1 MKPKKEG
8 EKDYDKNYE
17 NWRHDVQT
25 LWNAHKKA
33 LEALDGVISAEVSHT
48 EGTAIITLEK
58 DISDD
63 VLKQAVEEQGYQ
75 VTGILN

>member
-1 MKPKKEG
+1 M
-8 EKDYDKNYE
+8 
-17 NWRHDVQT
+17 HI
-25 LWNAHKKA
+25 KKA
-33 LEALDGVISAEVSHT
+33 LEALDGVTSAEVSHT

>member
-1 MKPKKEG
+1 MTKTMKIEGMMCRHCEMHTKKP
-8 EKDYDKNYE
+8 
-17 NWRHDVQT
+17 
-25 LWNAHKKA
+25 

-75 VTGILN
+75 VTGILK

>member
-1 MKPKKEG
+1 MKIEG
-8 EKDYDKNYE
+8 MMCGHCEM
-17 NWRHDVQT
+17 HT
-25 LWNAHKKA
+25 KKA

>member
-1 MKPKKEG
+1 
-8 EKDYDKNYE
+8 
-17 NWRHDVQT
+17 
-25 LWNAHKKA
+25 
-33 LEALDGVISAEVSHT
+33 VSHT

>member
-1 MKPKKEG
+1 MTVETC
-8 EKDYDKNYE
+8 DRIY
-17 NWRHDVQT
+17 RSI
-25 LWNAHKKA
+25 KKA

-63 VLKQAVEEQGYQ
+63 ILKQAVEEQGYQ

>member
-1 MKPKKEG
+1 M
-8 EKDYDKNYE
+8 
-17 NWRHDVQT
+17 QT
-25 LWNAHKKA
+25 LRNAHKKA

-48 EGTAIITLEK
+48 EGIAIITLEK

>member
-1 MKPKKEG
+1 MTKTMKIEG
-8 EKDYDKNYE
+8 MMC
-17 NWRHDVQT
+17 RHCEMHT
-25 LWNAHKKA
+25 KKA
-33 LEALDGVISAEVSHT
+33 LEALDGVTSAEVSHT

>member
-1 MKPKKEG
+1 MTKTMKIEG
-8 EKDYDKNYE
+8 MMCGHCEM
-17 NWRHDVQT
+17 HT
-25 LWNAHKKA
+25 KKA

>member
-1 MKPKKEG
+1 MTKTMKIEG
-8 EKDYDKNYE
+8 MMCGHCEM
-17 NWRHDVQT
+17 HT
-25 LWNAHKKA
+25 KKA
-33 LEALDGVISAEVSHT
+33 LEALDGVISAEVSQT